1 MDAVRM
7 ANTNFTFENFP
18 DSASRRL
25 PAVNA
30 ETISKYLQQAF
41 SKREDYRAAQRRVEE
56 SRALLPVARSGLKP
70 RLELNF
76 DAGVSGLSEGA
87 APAQFVNSPYRSIQ
101 GLDAI
106 AGIIFAFPVR
116 NNFAVGQVRQAEAT
130 LAQAQLKVEDLR
142 RGISSSVITAL
153 NAVCNTAAQ
162 VDRAREAVVSFQAA
176 LQGEREKFSLGFSSV
191 VDVLTVEDRLTTAMT
206 SQVNAELSYAI
217 ALTQLRSATGTI
229 VESGKAGYSVTQDV
243 FFSVP

>member
-1 MDAVRM
+1 
-7 ANTNFTFENFP
+7 
-18 DSASRRL
+18 
-25 PAVNA
+25 
-30 ETISKYLQQAF
+30 
-41 SKREDYRAAQRRVEE
+41 
-56 SRALLPVARSGLKP
+56 
-70 RLELNF
+70 
-76 DAGVSGLSEGA
+76 
-87 APAQFVNSPYRSIQ
+87 
-101 GLDAI
+101 
-106 AGIIFAFPVR
+106 
-116 NNFAVGQVRQAEAT
+116 
-130 LAQAQLKVEDLR
+130 
-142 RGISSSVITAL
+142 L